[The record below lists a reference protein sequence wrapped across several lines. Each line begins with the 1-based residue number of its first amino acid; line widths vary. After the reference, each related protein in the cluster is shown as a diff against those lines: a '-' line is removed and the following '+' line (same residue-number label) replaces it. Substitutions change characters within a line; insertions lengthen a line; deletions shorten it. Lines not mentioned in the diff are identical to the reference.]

1 MEAMQLV
8 DRLERLITEGLHVP
22 MTTNVIVNEPECLD
36 IIDHLRTLLQEDRR
50 RSPSPS
56 TQRRPAEDEPVVGP
70 VQSYIPPE
78 VAETDV
84 VKAAQT
90 HASQIVTEAR
100 NEAGDLKS
108 EADRYVLDELQQL
121 QSQLELIQR
130 RVRNGIRTLRKEGT

>member
-36 IIDHLRTLLQEDRR
+36 IIDHLRTLLQEERR
-50 RSPSPS
+50 ISASA
-56 TQRRPAEDEPVVGP
+56 TVQRPAIEEEPVVGP

-84 VKAAQT
+84 AKAAQT
-90 HASQIVTEAR
+90 HANQLIAAAQK
-100 NEAGDLKS
+100 EAGDLKS
-108 EADRYVLDELQQL
+108 EADQYVLDELQQL

-130 RVRNGIRTLRKEGT
+130 RVRNGIRTLRKEGS